1 VADDAG
7 VRIRLLGG
15 FEVTVA
21 GRPVAADA
29 WRLRKAKTLVK
40 LLALARGHRLHREA
54 LVAVL
59 WPERDGAS
67 AANNLHQALYVA
79 RRVVGGASA
88 GLFCLRDDIVLL
100 SEGAMPWL
108 DTEAFE
114 AARQRARRTRDPK
127 DYRVAAALYP
137 GDLLPEDRFEDW
149 AEAPRESLRER
160 HLGLLIEYA
169 EVLARRGEHTQVV
182 DIAGAATA
190 ADPFHEGAHRMLMT
204 ALAASGRRYE
214 ALAAFDRLR
223 EALAEEYAAD
233 PEPATRRLYRELLS
247 AGAPRPEAPPAGAA
261 AATAGRDATRKP
273 SRPPAR
279 ARDGLRAEQTSFVG
293 RRRELAEIDQALG
306 RTRLLTLTGPG
317 GAGKTR
323 LAYEAAARLVGS
335 YPDGVHVAELAAL
348 SRPELVPQTVASVLD
363 VPLPETGPAELALAR
378 QLAERRLLLVL
389 DNCEHLLDACAR
401 LAAALLRTC
410 PDVVVLATSREPLR
424 VGGEVTWRTPSLALP
439 DLRHLPPLARLAEL
453 ESVRLFVERAR
464 DAAPGFVLDATTAP
478 AVAEIC
484 VRLDGMP
491 LALELAAARTSAL
504 APAQLASRLDN
515 ALRVLGRGSRAA
527 VTRQQT
533 LHATLAW
540 SHDLLEEDER
550 VLFRRLA
557 VFAGSMSLEAVEHV
571 CGGEGLDVVDL
582 LSRLVDKSLVQ
593 AEHARGTVRY
603 RLLETIRQFADQ
615 RLRDAGERAARV
627 RAHRDWYVAFAAA
640 HDPERAVGVVNDT
653 PQALDVEHD
662 NLRAALSSG
671 LADDPAA
678 ALRLAVSL
686 WRFWLARGHF
696 AEGSRWLEATLAAAP
711 EPTPLRARALL
722 AAAAMEVRR
731 GDLTARV
738 PDLAVE
744 ATAIMRQVSDDQ
756 ALAQTLPLTG
766 LLAWVE
772 DGAWEHAVQLVEEGR
787 SLAAAVGAAGEVANA
802 THMLGVIALLRGADE
817 DAETYLTETLGLLD
831 PLPADLPPFFS
842 AVTPGWFREL
852 GPGGQPRMPFTE
864 TVLLYRRVGAGQAA
878 AYTLSNLAH
887 AARLGGDPARARTL
901 VQQSMRAFHRQ
912 GDLHGEGLALCHL
925 ANLHRLAGE
934 LSEAGELL
942 DQSLEIRH
950 RLGDRRGI
958 GLTVVNQGLVAA
970 AAGDL
975 GQADRLLREAFRLFE
990 EMEDGPGRWNALLD
1004 LGLVLLDA
1012 GEHDQAWR
1020 VLRQWRELPL
1030 IPWSFRPRA
1039 WTLLALAALERRAGA
1054 QTAAADCVDE
1064 ARRRFAALGDLAGLA
1079 FLAGHAKPLLS
1090 GR

>member
-1 VADDAG
+1 M
-7 VRIRLLGG
+7 
-15 FEVTVA
+15 T
-21 GRPVAADA
+21 ADA

-40 LLALARGHRLHREA
+40 LLALASGHRMHREA
-54 LVAVL
+54 LMAVL
-59 WPERDGAS
+59 WPDRDTAA

-79 RRVVGGASA
+79 RRVVGGASG
-88 GLFCLRDDIVLL
+88 GLFSLRDDIVLL
-100 SEGAMPWL
+100 SEGTMPWL
-108 DTEAFE
+108 DTDAFD
-114 AARQRARRTRDPK
+114 AARQRARRTRDPQ
-127 DYRVAAALYP
+127 DYRTAAALYR

-149 AEAPRESLRER
+149 AEGPREALRER
-160 HLGLLIEYA
+160 HLGMLVEYA
-169 EVLARRGEHTQVV
+169 EVLHGLGEHTQVV
-182 DIAGAATA
+182 DIVGAVTT
-190 ADPFHEGAHRMLMT
+190 ADPFHEGAYRMLMT

-233 PEPATRRLYRELLS
+233 PEPATKRLYRDLLTNRDL
-247 AGAPRPEAPPAGAA
+247 RPAAPPAIGSAA
-261 AATAGRDATRKP
+261 AERDA
-273 SRPPAR
+273 AR
-279 ARDGLRAEQTSFVG
+279 AKEGPRPEQTSFVG

-323 LAYEAAARLVGS
+323 LAYEAAARLVER
-335 YPDGVHVAELAAL
+335 YPDGVHVAELASL

-363 VPLPETGPAELALAR
+363 VPLPETGTAEVALAM
-378 QLAERRLLLVL
+378 QLAGRRLLLVL

-401 LAAALLRTC
+401 LATAMLRTC

-439 DLRHLPPLARLAEL
+439 DLRDLPPLARLAEL

-464 DAAPGFVLDATTAP
+464 DAAAGFVLDETTAP

-504 APAQLASRLDN
+504 APAQIAARLDD
-515 ALRVLGRGSRAA
+515 ALRVLGRGSRSA

-540 SHDLLEEDER
+540 SHDLLDERER

-571 CGGEGLDVVDL
+571 CDGDGDGLDVVDL

-593 AEHARGTVRY
+593 VEHAEGVARY

-671 LADDPAA
+671 LADDPAE

-696 AEGSRWLEATLAAAP
+696 AEGSRWLEATLAAASAR
-711 EPTPLRARALL
+711 TPLRARALL
-722 AAAAMEVRR
+722 AAAAMRVRR
-731 GDLTARV
+731 GDLTA
-738 PDLAVE
+738 PMLELALE
-744 ATAIMRQVSDDQ
+744 ASAIMREVADEEV
-756 ALAQTLPLTG
+756 LAQTLHLTG
-766 LLAWVE
+766 LLSWVE
-772 DGAWEHAVQLVEEGR
+772 DGAWEHGVQLVEEGR
-787 SLAAAVGAAGEVANA
+787 SLAARVRGDGVVASA
-802 THMLGVIALLRGADE
+802 THMLGVISLMRGASR
-817 DAETYLTETLGLLD
+817 DAEAYLDETLGLLD
-831 PLPADLPPFFS
+831 RLPAEGPGFFS
-842 AVTPGWFREL
+842 AATPGWFWEL
-852 GPGGQPRMPFTE
+852 GPGGQPRMLFTE
-864 TVLLYRRVGAGQAA
+864 TVLLYQRVGADQAA
-878 AYTLSNLAH
+878 AYTLSNLAY
-887 AARLGGDPARARTL
+887 AARMGGEEVRARGL
-901 VQQSMRAFHRQ
+901 VEQSVSAFQRL
-912 GDLHGEGLALCHL
+912 GDLHGEGVALCHL

-942 DQSLEIRH
+942 DRSRQIR
-950 RLGDRRGI
+950 RRVGDRRGV
-958 GLTVVNQGLVAA
+958 GVTVVNQGLVAA
-970 AAGDL
+970 AGGDL
-975 GQADRLLREAFRLFE
+975 GQADRLLREAFLLFE
-990 EMEDGPGRWNALLD
+990 EMEDGPGRWGALLD

-1012 GEHDQAWR
+1012 GEHQRARR

-1030 IPWSFRPRA
+1030 VHFCFRPRA
-1039 WTLLALAALERRAGA
+1039 WALLSLAKLERQAGDE
-1054 QTAAADCVDE
+1054 TTAADCVDE
-1064 ARRRFAALGDLAGLA
+1064 ARRRFVALGDTAGLA
-1079 FLAGHAKPLLS
+1079 FLAGNAKPLLS

>member
-15 FEVTVA
+15 FEVTV
-21 GRPVAADA
+21 GDRRVAADA

-40 LLALARGHRLHREA
+40 LLALAGGHRLHRDA

-59 WPERDGAS
+59 WPERDAAS
-67 AANNLHQALYVA
+67 ATNNLHQVLYVA
-79 RRVVGGASA
+79 RRVLGGASGA
-88 GLFCLRDDIVLL
+88 LCCLRDDVVWL

-108 DTEAFE
+108 DTEAFD
-114 AARQRARRTRDPK
+114 AARRRARQTRDPR
-127 DYRVAAALYP
+127 DYRAAAELYR

-149 AEAPRESLRER
+149 AEGPREAFRER
-160 HLGLLIEYA
+160 HLGLLVEYA
-169 EVLARRGEHTQVV
+169 EVLSERSEHTQVLDV
-182 DIAGAATA
+182 ASAVTTV
-190 ADPFHEGAHRMLMT
+190 DPFHEGAHRTLMT
-204 ALAASGRRYE
+204 ALAATGRRYE

-233 PEPATRRLYRELLS
+233 PEPATRRLYRDLLTADDAPADATAVAVSAQRDAIQTLS
-247 AGAPRPEAPPAGAA
+247 A
-261 AATAGRDATRKP
+261 T
-273 SRPPAR
+273 PAR
-279 ARDGLRAEQTSFVG
+279 SMNALRLDQTSFVG
-293 RRRELAEIDQALG
+293 RRRELAQIVHALG

-323 LAYEAAARLVGS
+323 LAYEAAARLASS
-335 YPDGVHVAELAAL
+335 YPDGIHVVELGSL
-348 SRPELVPQTVASVLD
+348 SRPELVSHTVASVLD
-363 VPLPETGPAELALAR
+363 VPLPETGTAEVALAR

-401 LAAALLRTC
+401 LAAALLYAC

-439 DLRHLPPLARLAEL
+439 DLRDLPSLDRLAEL

-464 DAAPGFVLDATTAP
+464 DVAPGFVLDATTAP

-504 APAQLASRLDN
+504 APAQLASRLDD
-515 ALRVLGRGSRAA
+515 ALHVLGRGSRSA

-540 SHDLLEEDER
+540 SHNLLDEQER

-557 VFAGSMSLEAVEHV
+557 VFAGSMSLEAVEQV
-571 CGGEGLDVVDL
+571 CGGDGLDVVDL

-593 AEHARGTVRY
+593 ADHAEGTARY

-615 RLRDAGERAARV
+615 RLGDAGERAARV

-653 PQALDVEHD
+653 PQVLDVEHD

-671 LADDPAA
+671 LAEDPAQ
-678 ALRLAVSL
+678 ALQLAVSL

-696 AEGSRWLEATLAAAP
+696 AEGSRWLEATLVAAP
-711 EPTPLRARALL
+711 ARTPLRARALL
-722 AAAAMEVRR
+722 AAAAMSVRR
-731 GDLTARV
+731 GALSA
-738 PDLAVE
+738 AVRDRAIE
-744 ATAIMRQVSDDQ
+744 AATIMREVADEQ
-756 ALAQTLPLTG
+756 ALVHTLHLTG

-772 DGAWEHAVQLVEEGR
+772 DDAWEQAVRLVEEGR
-787 SLAAAVGAAGEVANA
+787 SLAATAGAAGLVASA
-802 THMLGVIALLRGADE
+802 THMLGVIALMRGAAQ
-817 DAETYLTETLGLLD
+817 DAETYLSETLGLLD
-831 PLPADLPPFFS
+831 RLPADLPPLFS
-842 AVTPGWFREL
+842 AVTPGCFWEY
-852 GPGGQPRMPFTE
+852 GPGGQPRMPWTE
-864 TVLLYRRVGAGQAA
+864 TVLLYRRVGPGQAA
-878 AYTLSNLAH
+878 AYTLSNLAY
-887 AARLGGDPARARTL
+887 AARLEGDPARARTL
-901 VQQSMRAFHRQ
+901 VEQSLGAFDRL
-912 GDLHGEGLALCHL
+912 GDLHGEGVALCHL

-942 DQSLEIRH
+942 GRSLEIRR
-950 RLGDRRGI
+950 RLGDRRGV
-958 GLTVVNQGLVAA
+958 GLTLVNQGLVAG
-970 AAGDL
+970 AAGEL
-975 GQADRLLREAFRLFE
+975 GRADRLLREAFLLFE
-990 EMEDGPGRWNALLD
+990 EMEDGPGRWGALLD
-1004 LGLVLLDA
+1004 LGVVLLDA
-1012 GEHDQAWR
+1012 GEEDRARR
-1020 VLRQWRELPL
+1020 VLRQWRELPAF
-1030 IPWSFRPRA
+1030 PWTFRPRA
-1039 WTLLALAALERRAGA
+1039 WTLLAMAALERQAGD
-1054 QTAAADCVDE
+1054 QTTAADCLNE
-1064 ARRRFAALGDLAGLA
+1064 ARRRFVALADAPGLTY
-1079 FLAGHAKPLLS
+1079 LTSHAEPLLR

>member
-1 VADDAG
+1 VAEDAG

-15 FEVTVA
+15 FEVTV
-21 GRPVAADA
+21 GDRPVAADA

-40 LLALARGHRLHREA
+40 LLALAGGHRMHREA
-54 LVAVL
+54 LMAVL
-59 WPERDGAS
+59 WPDRDGAS

-79 RRVVGGASA
+79 RRVVGGATG
-88 GLFCLRDDIVLL
+88 GLFSLRDDIVLL

-108 DTEAFE
+108 DTEAFD
-114 AARQRARRTRDPK
+114 AACRRARRTRDPM
-127 DYRVAAALYP
+127 DYGAAAELYR

-149 AEAPRESLRER
+149 AEGPREAFRER
-160 HLGLLIEYA
+160 HLGLLVESA
-169 EVLARRGEHTQVV
+169 EVLSERGEHTQVV
-182 DIAGAATA
+182 DIMGAVTA
-190 ADPFHEGAHRMLMT
+190 ADPFHEGAHRTLMT

-223 EALAEEYAAD
+223 DALTEQYAAD
-233 PEPATRRLYRELLS
+233 PEPATRRLYRDLLT
-247 AGAPRPEAPPAGAA
+247 AGAPRPDAPPAGGAA
-261 AATAGRDATRKP
+261 VATRRDATRMP
-273 SRPPAR
+273 SAAPAR
-279 ARDGLRAEQTSFVG
+279 AKDSLRPEQTSFVG
-293 RRRELAEIDQALG
+293 RRRELAEIDQAFG

-323 LAYEAAARLVGS
+323 LAYEAAARLVQR
-335 YPDGVHVAELAAL
+335 YPDGVHVAELASL

-363 VPLPETGPAELALAR
+363 VPLPETGPAEVALAR

-424 VGGEVTWRTPSLALP
+424 VGGEVTLRTPSLALP
-439 DLRHLPPLARLAEL
+439 DLQALPPLGRLAEL

-504 APAQLASRLDN
+504 APAQIASRLDD
-515 ALRVLGRGSRAA
+515 ALHVLGRGSRTA

-557 VFAGSMSLEAVEHV
+557 VFAGSLSLEAVEHV
-571 CGGEGLDVVDL
+571 GGGDGLDVVDL

-593 AEHARGTVRY
+593 AEQAEGTARY

-615 RLRDAGERAARV
+615 RLRDAGEQAARV

-640 HDPERAVGVVNDT
+640 HDPERAVGVINDT

-671 LADDPAA
+671 LADDPAE
-678 ALRLAVSL
+678 ALQLAVSL

-711 EPTPLRARALL
+711 EQTPLRARALF

-731 GDLTARV
+731 GDPTARRLSLV
-738 PDLAVE
+738 AEAV
-744 ATAIMRQVSDDQ
+744 AIMREVADDQ
-756 ALAQTLPLTG
+756 ALAQTLHLTG

-787 SLAAAVGAAGEVANA
+787 SLAATAGAAGVVASA
-802 THMLGVIALLRGADE
+802 THMLGVIALLRGANQ
-817 DAETYLTETLGLLD
+817 DAETYLSETLGLLD
-831 PLPADLPPFFS
+831 RLPADLPPLFS
-842 AVTPGWFREL
+842 AVTPGCFWED

-864 TVLLYRRVGAGQAA
+864 TVLLYRRVGPGQAA
-878 AYTLSNLAH
+878 AYTLSNLAY
-887 AARLGGDPARARTL
+887 AVRLGGDQARARTL
-901 VQQSMRAFHRQ
+901 VEQSLSAFDRL

-925 ANLHRLAGE
+925 ANLHRLAGG
-934 LSEAGELL
+934 LAEAGELL
-942 DQSLEIRH
+942 DRSLEIRR
-950 RLGDRRGI
+950 RLGDRRGV

-975 GQADRLLREAFRLFE
+975 GQADRLLREAFLLFE
-990 EMEDGPGRWNALLD
+990 EMEDGPGRWGALLD

-1012 GEHDQAWR
+1012 GEHDRARR

-1030 IPWSFRPRA
+1030 VPWTFRPRA
-1039 WTLLALAALERRAGA
+1039 WTLLALAALERRSGD
-1054 QTAAADCVDE
+1054 QTAAARCVDE
-1064 ARRRFAALGDLAGLA
+1064 ARRRFVALGDPEGLA
-1079 FLAGHAKPLLS
+1079 CLADHAEPLLS
-1090 GR
+1090 ER

>member
-1 VADDAG
+1 

-21 GRPVAADA
+21 DRPVAADA

-59 WPERDGAS
+59 WPDRDAAS
-67 AANNLHQALYVA
+67 ATNNLHQALYIA
-79 RRVVGGASA
+79 RRALAGTSGA
-88 GLFCLRDDIVLL
+88 LCLRDDVVLL

-108 DTEAFE
+108 DTDAFE
-114 AARQRARRTRDPK
+114 AACRRAHQTRDPE
-127 DYRVAAALYP
+127 DYRAAAELYR
-137 GDLLPEDRFEDW
+137 GDLLPEDRFEEW
-149 AEAPRESLRER
+149 TEGPREALRER
-160 HLGLLIEYA
+160 HLGLLVEYA
-169 EVLARRGEHTQVV
+169 DVLSDRGEHAEVV
-182 DIAGAATA
+182 GIAGAVTA
-190 ADPFHEGAHRMLMT
+190 ADPFHEGAQRTLMT

-214 ALAAFDRLR
+214 ALAVFDRLR
-223 EALAEEYAAD
+223 ETLTEEYAAD
-233 PEPATRRLYRELLS
+233 PEPATRRLYRDLLVDGGAQLDTPS
-247 AGAPRPEAPPAGAA
+247 AGGVATTGRPIPHMPA
-261 AATAGRDATRKP
+261 
-273 SRPPAR
+273 RPPTGVKE
-279 ARDGLRAEQTSFVG
+279 GLRPEQTSFVG
-293 RRRELAEIDQALG
+293 RRRELAEIRQTLG

-323 LAYEAAARLVGS
+323 LAYEAAARLLDS
-335 YPDGVHVAELAAL
+335 YPDGVHVVELASL
-348 SRPELVPQTVASVLD
+348 SRPELVPQAVASVLD
-363 VPLPETGPAELALAR
+363 VPLPETGTAEVVLAR
-378 QLAERRLLLVL
+378 QLAERRLLIVL

-401 LAAALLRTC
+401 LVGALLRIC
-410 PDVVVLATSREPLR
+410 PEVVVLATSREPLR

-439 DLRHLPPLARLAEL
+439 DLQDLPPLARLAEL

-504 APAQLASRLDN
+504 APAQIASRLDD
-515 ALRVLGRGSRAA
+515 ALRVLGRGSRSA

-540 SHDLLEEDER
+540 SHDLLSEDER

-557 VFAGSMSLEAVEHV
+557 VFAGSMPLEAVEHV
-571 CGGEGLDVVDL
+571 CGGDDLDVVDL

-593 AEHARGTVRY
+593 ADHAEGTARY
-603 RLLETIRQFADQ
+603 RLLEIIRQFADQ
-615 RLRDAGERAARV
+615 QLGDAGERAARV

-640 HDPERAVGVVNDT
+640 HDPERAVGVINDT

-662 NLRAALSSG
+662 NLRAALASG
-671 LADDPAA
+671 LADDPAQALQLA
-678 ALRLAVSL
+678 ASL

-711 EPTPLRARALL
+711 QRTPLRARALL
-722 AAAAMEVRR
+722 ATAAMNVRR
-731 GDLTARV
+731 GDFTARV

-744 ATAIMRQVSDDQ
+744 AVAIMREAGDEQ
-756 ALAQTLPLTG
+756 ALAQTLHLTG
-766 LLAWVE
+766 LLTWVE
-772 DGAWEHAVQLVEEGR
+772 DGAWKRAVQLVEEGR
-787 SLAAAVGAAGEVANA
+787 ALATTARAPGVIASA
-802 THMLGVIALLRGADE
+802 THMLGVIALLRSGSGE
-817 DAETYLTETLGLLD
+817 AETYLSETLGLLD
-831 PLPADLPPFFS
+831 RLPAGLPPLFS
-842 AVTPGWFREL
+842 VVTPGWFWEI
-852 GPGGQPRMPFTE
+852 GSDGQPRMPFTE
-864 TVLLYRRVGAGQAA
+864 TVLLYRRVGADQAA
-878 AYTLSNLAH
+878 AYTLSNLAY
-887 AARLGGDPARARTL
+887 AARLGGDAVRARKL
-901 VQQSMRAFHRQ
+901 VEQSVTDFRRQ
-912 GDLHGEGLALCHL
+912 DDLHGEGLALCHL

-942 DQSLEIRH
+942 EWSLGIRR

-958 GLTVVNQGLVAA
+958 GLAVVNQGLVAA

-975 GQADRLLREAFRLFE
+975 GQADRLLREAFLVFE
-990 EMEDGPGRWNALLD
+990 EMEDGPGRWGALLN

-1012 GEHDQAWR
+1012 GEEDRARR
-1020 VLRQWRELPL
+1020 VLRQWRRLPL
-1030 IPWSFRPRA
+1030 IPFSFRPRA
-1039 WTLLALAALERRAGA
+1039 WTLLTLAALERRAGDES
-1054 QTAAADCVDE
+1054 TAADCADE
-1064 ARRRFAALGDLAGLA
+1064 ARRRFVALDDLTGLS
-1079 FLAGHAKPLLS
+1079 FLADHAKPPLR

>member
-1 VADDAG
+1 LADDAG

-21 GRPVAADA
+21 DRPVAADA

-54 LVAVL
+54 LAAVL
-59 WPERDGAS
+59 WPDRDEAS
-67 AANNLHQALYVA
+67 ATNNLHQALYVA
-79 RRVVGGASA
+79 RRVLAGAPDA
-88 GLFCLRDDIVLL
+88 LCGLRDDVVWL
-100 SEGAMPWL
+100 SDGAMPWL
-108 DTEAFE
+108 DTDAFD
-114 AARQRARRTRDPK
+114 AACRRARHTRDPE
-127 DYRVAAALYP
+127 DYRAAAALYR
-137 GDLLPEDRFEDW
+137 GDLLPEDRFEEW
-149 AEAPRESLRER
+149 AEGPRAALRER
-160 HLGLLIEYA
+160 HLGLLVEYA
-169 EVLARRGEHTQVV
+169 GVLTGRDEHAQVV
-182 DIAGAATA
+182 DIVGAVTAT
-190 ADPFHEGAHRMLMT
+190 DPFHEGAHRMLMA

-233 PEPATRRLYRELLS
+233 PEPATRRFYRELLS
-247 AGAPRPEAPPAGAA
+247 AEDAAPETPAPVGVVAPTRPVATRAPRPK
-261 AATAGRDATRKP
+261 D
-273 SRPPAR
+273 SLRP
-279 ARDGLRAEQTSFVG
+279 EQTSFVG
-293 RRRELAEIDQALG
+293 RRRELAEIDRALG

-323 LAYEAAARLVGS
+323 LAYQAAGRLAER
-335 YPDGVHVAELAAL
+335 YADGVHVAELASL
-348 SRPELVPQTVASVLD
+348 SRPELVAQTVASVLD
-363 VPLPETGPAELALAR
+363 LPLPETGTTEVALAR

-401 LAAALLRTC
+401 LADALLRTC

-439 DLRHLPPLARLAEL
+439 DLQDLPSLDRLAEL

-504 APAQLASRLDN
+504 APAQIAARLDD
-515 ALRVLGRGSRAA
+515 ALRLLGRGSRAA

-540 SHDLLEEDER
+540 SHDLLDEDDR
-550 VLFRRLA
+550 ILFRRLA
-557 VFAGSMSLEAVEHV
+557 VFAGSMPLEAVEHV
-571 CGGEGLDVVDL
+571 CGGDGLDVVDL

-593 AEHARGTVRY
+593 AEHAEGTARY

-640 HDPERAVGVVNDT
+640 HDPEWAVGVVNDT

-678 ALRLAVSL
+678 ALQLAVSL

-711 EPTPLRARALL
+711 EWTPLRARALL
-722 AAAAMEVRR
+722 ATAAMKVR
-731 GDLTARV
+731 GGELDVRV
-738 PDLAVE
+738 LELAVE
-744 ATAIMRQVSDDQ
+744 AAAIMREVADDQ
-756 ALAQTLPLTG
+756 ALAQTLQLAG

-772 DGAWEHAVQLVEEGR
+772 DGAWEHAVELVEEGR
-787 SLAAAVGAAGEVANA
+787 SLAATAGAAGLVANA
-802 THMLGVIALLRGADE
+802 THLLGVIALLRGATQE
-817 DAETYLTETLGLLD
+817 AGAYLSEALD
-831 PLPADLPPFFS
+831 RLERLPTDLAPFLF
-842 AVTPGWFREL
+842 AVTPGWFWEL
-852 GPGGQPRMPFTE
+852 GPGGRPRLPFTE
-864 TVLLYRRVGAGQAA
+864 TVLLYRRVGAGQAV
-878 AYTLSNLAH
+878 AYTLSNLAY
-887 AARLGGDPARARTL
+887 AARLGGDPVRARTL
-901 VQQSMRAFHRQ
+901 VEQSALAFRRL

-925 ANLHRLAGE
+925 ANLHRLAGD
-934 LSEAGELL
+934 LPEAGELL
-942 DQSLEIRH
+942 GRSLEIR
-950 RLGDRRGI
+950 RRVGDRRGV
-958 GLTVVNQGLVAA
+958 GLTVANQGLVAA
-970 AAGDL
+970 ATGDL
-975 GQADRLLREAFRLFE
+975 ERADRLLREAFLLFE
-990 EMEDGPGRWNALLD
+990 EMGDGPGRWGALLD

-1012 GEHDQAWR
+1012 GEDERARR
-1020 VLRQWRELPL
+1020 VLRQWCELPL
-1030 IPWSFRPRA
+1030 VPWSFRPRA
-1039 WTLLALAALERRAGA
+1039 WTLLALAELERRAGDE
-1054 QTAAADCVDE
+1054 TAAAARVKE
-1064 ARRRFAALGDLAGLA
+1064 ARRRFVALGDLAGLS
-1079 FLAGHAKPLLS
+1079 FLGGHAKSPLS

>member
-1 VADDAG
+1 VADDVG
-7 VRIRLLGG
+7 VQIRLLGG

-21 GRPVAADA
+21 DRMVAADA

-59 WPERDGAS
+59 WPDRDGAS
-67 AANNLHQALYVA
+67 ATNNLHQALYVA
-79 RRVVGGASA
+79 RRALAGTSGA
-88 GLFCLRDDIVLL
+88 LCCLRDDVVLL
-100 SEGAMPWL
+100 SDGTMPWL
-108 DTEAFE
+108 DTDAFE
-114 AARQRARRTRDPK
+114 AACRRAHQTRNPD
-127 DYRVAAALYP
+127 DYRAAAELYR

-149 AEAPRESLRER
+149 SEGPREALRER
-160 HLGLLIEYA
+160 HLGLHAEYA
-169 EVLARRGEHTQVV
+169 DVLSDRGEHTQAVEIASVV
-182 DIAGAATA
+182 TA
-190 ADPFHEGAHRMLMT
+190 ADPFHEVAHRTLMT

-214 ALAAFDRLR
+214 ALAMFDRLR
-223 EALAEEYAAD
+223 EGLAAEYAAD
-233 PEPATRRLYRELLS
+233 PEPATRRLYRDLLTHGGAELDTVP
-247 AGAPRPEAPPAGAA
+247 AGGGAATGQAIARVMLRTPTGIKESLRPEH
-261 AATAGRDATRKP
+261 
-273 SRPPAR
+273 
-279 ARDGLRAEQTSFVG
+279 TSFIG
-293 RRRELAEIDQALG
+293 RRRELAEISQALG

-323 LAYEAAARLVGS
+323 LAYEAAARLVGG
-335 YPDGVHVAELAAL
+335 YRDGVHVAELASL
-348 SRPELVPQTVASVLD
+348 SRPELVPQAVASVLD
-363 VPLPETGPAELALAR
+363 VPLPETGTAEVALAR

-439 DLRHLPPLARLAEL
+439 NLRTLPPLRHLAEL

-464 DAAPGFVLDATTAP
+464 DATPEFVLDETTAP

-504 APAQLASRLDN
+504 APAQIAARLDD
-515 ALRVLGRGSRAA
+515 ALRVLGRGSRVA

-533 LHATLAW
+533 LNATLAW
-540 SHDLLEEDER
+540 SHDLLDEDER

-557 VFAGSMSLEAVEHV
+557 VFAGSMSLEAVEQV
-571 CGGEGLDVVDL
+571 CGGGLDVVDL

-593 AEHARGTVRY
+593 AEHADGRARY

-627 RAHRDWYVAFAAA
+627 HAHRDWYVAFAAA

-671 LADDPAA
+671 LADDPAE
-678 ALRLAVSL
+678 ALQLAVSL

-696 AEGSRWLEATLAAAP
+696 AEGGRWLEATLAAAP
-711 EPTPLRARALL
+711 GRTSLRARALL

-731 GDLTARV
+731 GALSA
-738 PDLAVE
+738 AVRDRAIE
-744 ATAIMRQVSDDQ
+744 AAAIMREVADE
-756 ALAQTLPLTG
+756 QTLAHTLHLTG

-772 DGAWEHAVQLVEEGR
+772 DDAWEQAVRLVEEGR
-787 SLAAAVGAAGEVANA
+787 SLAATAGAAGMVASA
-802 THMLGVIALLRGADE
+802 THMLGVIALMRGAGE
-817 DAETYLTETLGLLD
+817 DAQRYLSETLGLLD
-831 PLPADLPPFFS
+831 QLPADLPPLFS
-842 AVTPGWFREL
+842 AVTPGCFWEYS
-852 GPGGQPRMPFTE
+852 PGGQPRMPFTE
-864 TVLLYRRVGAGQAA
+864 TVLLYRRVGPGQAA
-878 AYTLSNLAH
+878 AYTLSNLAY
-887 AARLGGDPARARTL
+887 AVRLEGDPARARTL
-901 VQQSMRAFHRQ
+901 VKQSLGAFDRL

-925 ANLHRLAGE
+925 ANLHRHAGE

-942 DQSLEIRH
+942 GRSLEIR
-950 RLGDRRGI
+950 RQLGDRRGV
-958 GLTVVNQGLVAA
+958 GLTVANQGLVAG

-975 GQADRLLREAFRLFE
+975 GQADRLLREAFLLFE
-990 EMEDGPGRWNALLD
+990 EMEDGPGRWGALLD

-1012 GEHDQAWR
+1012 GEDDRARR
-1020 VLRQWRELPL
+1020 VLRQWRELPV

-1039 WTLLALAALERRAGA
+1039 WTLLTMAALERRAGDEA
-1054 QTAAADCVDE
+1054 TAADCVEE
-1064 ARRRFAALGDLAGLA
+1064 ARRRFVALDDATGLS
-1079 FLAGHAKPLLS
+1079 FLADHAKSTLR
-1090 GR
+1090 GC

>member
-1 VADDAG
+1 VADDEG

-15 FEVTVA
+15 FEVTVG
-21 GRPVAADA
+21 GRPVAAGA

-40 LLALARGHRLHREA
+40 LLALAEGHRMHREA

-59 WPERDGAS
+59 WPDRDGVS

-79 RRVVGGASA
+79 RRVMGGASA
-88 GLFCLRDDIVLL
+88 GLFCLRDDVVLL
-100 SEGAMPWL
+100 SEGMMPWL
-108 DTEAFE
+108 DTEAFD
-114 AARQRARRTRDPK
+114 AACQRARRSRDPR
-127 DYRVAAALYP
+127 DYRTAAELYR
-137 GDLLPEDRFEDW
+137 GDLLPEDRFESW
-149 AEAPRESLRER
+149 AEGPREAFRER
-160 HLGLLIEYA
+160 RLGLLVDYA
-169 EVLARRGEHTQVV
+169 EVLSGRGDYAQVV
-182 DIAGAATA
+182 DIMGAVTA
-190 ADPFHEGAHRMLMT
+190 ADPFNEGAQRTLMT
-204 ALAASGRRYE
+204 ALAATGRRYD

-233 PEPATRRLYRELLS
+233 PEPATRRLYRDLLT
-247 AGAPRPEAPPAGAA
+247 AGDAPPDAPPAGGVAA
-261 AATAGRDATRKP
+261 PTRRDPARMP
-273 SRPPAR
+273 SRAPAR
-279 ARDGLRAEQTSFVG
+279 AKDSLRPGQTSFVG

-323 LAYEAAARLVGS
+323 LAYEAAARLVDS
-335 YPDGVHVAELAAL
+335 YPDGVHVAELASL
-348 SRPELVPQTVASVLD
+348 SRPELVPQAVASLLD
-363 VPLPETGPAELALAR
+363 VPLPETTTAEITLAR

-389 DNCEHLLDACAR
+389 DNCEHLLEACAR
-401 LAAALLRTC
+401 LVAALLRTC

-439 DLRHLPPLARLAEL
+439 DLRDLPTLDRLAEL

-504 APAQLASRLDN
+504 APAQIASRLDD

-540 SHDLLEEDER
+540 SHDLLDEDER
-550 VLFRRLA
+550 VLFRHLA

-571 CGGEGLDVVDL
+571 CGGDGLDVVDL

-593 AEHARGTVRY
+593 AEHAGGTARY
-603 RLLETIRQFADQ
+603 RLLETIRQFAEQ
-615 RLRDAGERAARV
+615 RLRDAGERVGRV
-627 RAHRDWYVAFAAA
+627 RAHRDWYLELAAA

-678 ALRLAVSL
+678 ALRLSVSL

-711 EPTPLRARALL
+711 ERTPLRARALL
-722 AAAAMEVRR
+722 AAAAMRVRR
-731 GDLTARV
+731 GDLTAPV
-738 PDLAVE
+738 LELAVE
-744 ATAIMRQVSDDQ
+744 AAAIMREVADDR
-756 ALAQTLPLTG
+756 ALAHTLHLTG
-766 LLAWVE
+766 LLAWME
-772 DGAWEHAVQLVEEGR
+772 DDAWKHAVQLVEEGR
-787 SLAAAVGAAGEVANA
+787 SLAARVGDAGVVASA
-802 THMLGVIALLRGADE
+802 THLLGVIALLRGATR
-817 DAETYLTETLGLLD
+817 DAETYLSETLGLLD
-831 PLPADLPPFFS
+831 QLPADLPAFFS
-842 AVTPGWFREL
+842 AVTPGWFWEL
-852 GPGGQPRMPFTE
+852 GPSGQPRMPFTE

-878 AYTLSNLAH
+878 AYTLSNLAS
-887 AARLGGDPARARTL
+887 AVRLGGDPARARTL
-901 VQQSMRAFHRQ
+901 LRQSVSSFRRL

-925 ANLHRLAGE
+925 ANLHRLDGE

-942 DQSLEIRH
+942 DRSLEIRH
-950 RLGDRRGI
+950 RLGDRRGV

-970 AAGDL
+970 AAGNL
-975 GQADRLLREAFRLFE
+975 GRADRLLREAFLLFE
-990 EMEDGPGRWNALLD
+990 EMEDGPGRCGALLD

-1012 GEHDQAWR
+1012 GEDDRARR

-1039 WTLLALAALERRAGA
+1039 WTLLALAALERRSGD
-1054 QTAAADCVDE
+1054 QAAAGNCLDE
-1064 ARRRFAALGDLAGLA
+1064 ARRRFVALGDLSGLA
-1079 FLAGHAKPLLS
+1079 YLADQAEPLLR

>member
-1 VADDAG
+1 MAEDAG

-15 FEVTVA
+15 FEVTV
-21 GRPVAADA
+21 GDRPVAADA

-40 LLALARGHRLHREA
+40 LLALAGGHRMHREA

-59 WPERDGAS
+59 WPDRDGAS

-79 RRVVGGASA
+79 RRVVGGATG
-88 GLFCLRDDIVLL
+88 GLFSLRDDIVLL

-108 DTEAFE
+108 DTEAFD
-114 AARQRARRTRDPK
+114 AACRRARRTRDPM
-127 DYRVAAALYP
+127 DYGAAAELYR

-149 AEAPRESLRER
+149 AEGPREAFRER
-160 HLGLLIEYA
+160 HLGLLVESA
-169 EVLARRGEHTQVV
+169 EVLSERGEHTQVV
-182 DIAGAATA
+182 DIMGAVTA
-190 ADPFHEGAHRMLMT
+190 ADPFHEGAHRTLMT

-223 EALAEEYAAD
+223 DALTEQYAAD
-233 PEPATRRLYRELLS
+233 PEPATRRLYRDLLT
-247 AGAPRPEAPPAGAA
+247 AGAPRPDAPPAGGAA
-261 AATAGRDATRKP
+261 VATRRDATRMP
-273 SRPPAR
+273 SPPPAR
-279 ARDGLRAEQTSFVG
+279 AKDSLRPEQTSFVG
-293 RRRELAEIDQALG
+293 RRRELAEIDQAFG

-323 LAYEAAARLVGS
+323 LAYKAAARLVQR
-335 YPDGVHVAELAAL
+335 YPDGVHVAELASL
-348 SRPELVPQTVASVLD
+348 SRPDLVPQTVASVLD
-363 VPLPETGPAELALAR
+363 VPLPETGPAEVALAR

-424 VGGEVTWRTPSLALP
+424 VGGEVTLRTPSLALP
-439 DLRHLPPLARLAEL
+439 DLQALPPLGRLAEL

-504 APAQLASRLDN
+504 APAQIASRLDD
-515 ALRVLGRGSRAA
+515 ALHVLGRGSRTA

-557 VFAGSMSLEAVEHV
+557 VFAGSLSLEAVEHV
-571 CGGEGLDVVDL
+571 GGGDGLDVVNL

-593 AEHARGTVRY
+593 AEQAEGTARY
-603 RLLETIRQFADQ
+603 RLLDTIRQFADQ
-615 RLRDAGERAARV
+615 RLRDAGEQAARV

-640 HDPERAVGVVNDT
+640 HDPERAVGVINDT
-653 PQALDVEHD
+653 PQALDIEHD

-671 LADDPAA
+671 LADDPAE
-678 ALRLAVSL
+678 ALQLAVSL

-711 EPTPLRARALL
+711 EQTPLRARALF

-731 GDLTARV
+731 GDPTARRLSLV
-738 PDLAVE
+738 AE
-744 ATAIMRQVSDDQ
+744 AAAIMREVGDDQ
-756 ALAQTLPLTG
+756 ALAQTLHLTG

-787 SLAAAVGAAGEVANA
+787 FLAATAGAAGVVASA
-802 THMLGVIALLRGADE
+802 THMLGVIALLRGANQ
-817 DAETYLTETLGLLD
+817 DADTYLSETLGLLD
-831 PLPADLPPFFS
+831 RLPVDLPPFFS
-842 AVTPGWFREL
+842 VVTPGWFWEL

-864 TVLLYRRVGAGQAA
+864 TVLLYRRVGADQAA
-878 AYTLSNLAH
+878 AYILSNLAY
-887 AARLGGDPARARTL
+887 AVRLGGDQAL
-901 VQQSMRAFHRQ
+901 V
-912 GDLHGEGLALCHL
+912 DHG
-925 ANLHRLAGE
+925 
-934 LSEAGELL
+934 
-942 DQSLEIRH
+942 
-950 RLGDRRGI
+950 
-958 GLTVVNQGLVAA
+958 
-970 AAGDL
+970 
-975 GQADRLLREAFRLFE
+975 
-990 EMEDGPGRWNALLD
+990 
-1004 LGLVLLDA
+1004 
-1012 GEHDQAWR
+1012 
-1020 VLRQWRELPL
+1020 
-1030 IPWSFRPRA
+1030 
-1039 WTLLALAALERRAGA
+1039 
-1054 QTAAADCVDE
+1054 
-1064 ARRRFAALGDLAGLA
+1064 
-1079 FLAGHAKPLLS
+1079 
-1090 GR
+1090 

>member
-15 FEVTVA
+15 FEVTV
-21 GRPVAADA
+21 GDRRVAADA

-40 LLALARGHRLHREA
+40 LLALAGGHRLHRDA

-59 WPERDGAS
+59 WPERDAAS
-67 AANNLHQALYVA
+67 ATNNLHQVLYVA
-79 RRVVGGASA
+79 RRVLGGASGA
-88 GLFCLRDDIVLL
+88 LCCLRDDVVWL

-108 DTEAFE
+108 DTEAFD
-114 AARQRARRTRDPK
+114 AARRRARQTRDPQ
-127 DYRVAAALYP
+127 DYRAAAELYR

-149 AEAPRESLRER
+149 AEGPREAFRER
-160 HLGLLIEYA
+160 HLGLLVEYA
-169 EVLARRGEHTQVV
+169 EVLSERSEHTQVLDV
-182 DIAGAATA
+182 ASAVTTV
-190 ADPFHEGAHRMLMT
+190 DPFHEGAHRTLMT
-204 ALAASGRRYE
+204 ALAATGRRYE

-233 PEPATRRLYRELLS
+233 PEPATRRLYRDLLT
-247 AGAPRPEAPPAGAA
+247 ADDAPAD
-261 AATAGRDATRKP
+261 ATAVAVSAQRDAIQTLGAT
-273 SRPPAR
+273 PAR
-279 ARDGLRAEQTSFVG
+279 SMDGLRLDQTSFVG
-293 RRRELAEIDQALG
+293 RRRELAQIVHALG

-323 LAYEAAARLVGS
+323 LAYEAAARLASS
-335 YPDGVHVAELAAL
+335 YPDGIHVVELGSL
-348 SRPELVPQTVASVLD
+348 SRPELVSHTVASVLD
-363 VPLPETGPAELALAR
+363 VPLPETGTAEVALAR

-401 LAAALLRTC
+401 LAAALLYAC

-439 DLRHLPPLARLAEL
+439 DLRDLPSLDRLAEL

-464 DAAPGFVLDATTAP
+464 DVAPGFVLDATTAP

-504 APAQLASRLDN
+504 APAQLASRLDD
-515 ALRVLGRGSRAA
+515 ALHVLGRGSRSA

-540 SHDLLEEDER
+540 SHNLLDEQER

-557 VFAGSMSLEAVEHV
+557 VFAGSMSLEAVEQV
-571 CGGEGLDVVDL
+571 CGGDGLDVVDL

-593 AEHARGTVRY
+593 ADHAEGTARY

-615 RLRDAGERAARV
+615 RLGDAGERAARV

-653 PQALDVEHD
+653 PQVLDVEHD

-671 LADDPAA
+671 LAEDPAQ
-678 ALRLAVSL
+678 ALQLAVSL

-696 AEGSRWLEATLAAAP
+696 AEGSRWLEATLVAAP
-711 EPTPLRARALL
+711 ARTPLRARALL
-722 AAAAMEVRR
+722 AAAAMSVRR
-731 GDLTARV
+731 GALSA
-738 PDLAVE
+738 AVRDRAIE
-744 ATAIMRQVSDDQ
+744 AATIMREVADEQ
-756 ALAQTLPLTG
+756 ALAHTLHLTG

-772 DGAWEHAVQLVEEGR
+772 DDAWEQAVRLVEEGR
-787 SLAAAVGAAGEVANA
+787 SLAATAGAAGLVASA
-802 THMLGVIALLRGADE
+802 THMLGVIALMRGAAQ
-817 DAETYLTETLGLLD
+817 DAETYLSETLGLLD
-831 PLPADLPPFFS
+831 RLPADLPPLFS
-842 AVTPGWFREL
+842 AVTPGCFWEY
-852 GPGGQPRMPFTE
+852 GPGGQPRMPWTE
-864 TVLLYRRVGAGQAA
+864 TVLLYRRVGPGQAA
-878 AYTLSNLAH
+878 AYTLSNLAY
-887 AARLGGDPARARTL
+887 AARLEGDPVRARTL
-901 VQQSMRAFHRQ
+901 VEQSLGAFDRL
-912 GDLHGEGLALCHL
+912 GDLHGEGVALCHL

-942 DQSLEIRH
+942 GRSLEIRR
-950 RLGDRRGI
+950 RLGDRRGV
-958 GLTVVNQGLVAA
+958 GLTLVNQGLVAG
-970 AAGDL
+970 AAGEL
-975 GQADRLLREAFRLFE
+975 GRADRLLREAFLLFE
-990 EMEDGPGRWNALLD
+990 EMEDGPGRWGALLD
-1004 LGLVLLDA
+1004 LGVVLLDA
-1012 GEHDQAWR
+1012 GEEDRARR
-1020 VLRQWRELPL
+1020 VLRQWRELPAF
-1030 IPWSFRPRA
+1030 PWTFRPRA
-1039 WTLLALAALERRAGA
+1039 WTLLAMAALERQAGD
-1054 QTAAADCVDE
+1054 QTTAADCLNE
-1064 ARRRFAALGDLAGLA
+1064 ARRRFVALADAPGLTY
-1079 FLAGHAKPLLS
+1079 LTSHAEPLLR